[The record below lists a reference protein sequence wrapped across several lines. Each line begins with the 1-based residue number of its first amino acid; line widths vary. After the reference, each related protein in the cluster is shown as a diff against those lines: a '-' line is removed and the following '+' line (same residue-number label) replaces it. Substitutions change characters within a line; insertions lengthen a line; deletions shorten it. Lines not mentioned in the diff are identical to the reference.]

1 MKKITAIFLLVLML
15 LSTLSIASFAASDAY
30 KATWSLKA
38 SVLNASS
45 SSQAADKNNY
55 LNAPNKTVY
64 TSDDSVIPVYPG
76 QVVWVTM
83 HLKTGSSYY
92 AGSLSAHFFY
102 DNNIFTSTNQSGNC
116 YIWDK
121 SGNYSSICKGYG
133 APFSKMVDSFKKK
146 NYPDSWSQS
155 KKDSIEFYSVI
166 MYPNVSI
173 TTEAV
178 AKVNSDLVTVPVYV
192 KQNAKI
198 GSTGTIFMTKDDM
211 RTPENQTGYFFLG
224 LYKNKDLLG
233 SEKTYDSKISFDVSA
248 AKLNFVVCSKNAKGI
263 SISQKELK
271 MNYKSTQTL
280 TAEVKG
286 VSGAKAIW
294 SSSDPKIAAVDQN
307 GKVTAKGKGTATITA
322 SYGGFSADCKV
333 TVDYTFGQ
341 WLIKIL
347 LFGWIWY

>member
-1 MKKITAIFLLVLML
+1 MKKITAIVLLALML
-15 LSTLSIASFAASDAY
+15 LSTLSLGAFASSDAY

-45 SSQAADKNNY
+45 SGQAADKNAY
-55 LNAPNKTVY
+55 LNASNKKVY
-64 TSDDSVIPVYPG
+64 TSDNSVISVYPG

-92 AGSLSAHFFY
+92 AGSLSAHIFY
-102 DNNIFTSTNQSGNC
+102 DNSIFASTTQSGNC

-121 SGNYSSICKGYG
+121 SGNYSSLCKGNG

-155 KKDSIEFYSVI
+155 KKDSTEFYSVI
-166 MYPNVSI
+166 MYPDVNVS
-173 TTEAV
+173 TETV
-178 AKVNSDLVTVPVYV
+178 AKADCDLVTVPIYV
-192 KQNAKI
+192 KSNAKI
-198 GSTGTIFMTKDDM
+198 GSTGTIFMTKDDQ

-224 LYKNKDLLG
+224 LYKNSDILG
-233 SEKTYDSKISFDVSA
+233 KEETYNSKISFDVSA

-263 SISQKELK
+263 SISQKEMK
-271 MNYKSTQTL
+271 MNYKSSQTL

-286 VSGAKAIW
+286 VSGAKAVW
-294 SSSDPKIAAVDQN
+294 SSSDPKIATVDQN
-307 GKVTAKGKGTATITA
+307 GKVTATGKGTATITA
-322 SYGGFSADCKV
+322 SYGGFSAECKV